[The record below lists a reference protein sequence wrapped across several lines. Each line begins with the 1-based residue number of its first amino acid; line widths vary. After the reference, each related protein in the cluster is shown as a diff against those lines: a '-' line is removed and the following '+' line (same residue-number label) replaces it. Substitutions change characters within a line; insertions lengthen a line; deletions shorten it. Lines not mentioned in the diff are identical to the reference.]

1 MRIAKSSLID
11 QGRNRAYG
19 TAAIALSLFVFA
31 YSARFGQVSIL
42 AYYALW
48 LPLVLIDYR
57 RVLGNYARYS
67 WIFAFAV
74 FACLSVFWSAAPSLT
89 ARTAVQY
96 LSHVVCALI
105 AMRIIDVRTLSR
117 GAVLGTGLVLVYSLL
132 FGVYHLDPLDGGY
145 SFVGAFASKNQ
156 LGFYASLGVYFAFAA
171 VFLLGERRHWLVLSG
186 GVALLATYALVA
198 SQSATS
204 VLTTAAIV
212 AVALGVR
219 FLQALRPA
227 SRRNLFLAGLILAI
241 AGAFAFLNA
250 GGADLVLGA
259 FGKDSTLTGR
269 TYLWQQGVEA
279 ARANLFFGIGY
290 QAYWVQGFSEA
301 ERLWEEFFIG
311 SRSGFHFHN
320 TFIETVVE
328 TGLLGLALLCLVLL
342 TTILGHLRR
351 VLTRTVNPDSAVLF
365 GVAALLAMRAFVEID
380 ILTPYHVGSFLLYF
394 SAGKLT
400 EMRRASHARSA
411 DRSPMAY
418 QRAAAEPIAGVP
430 S

>member
-1 MRIAKSSLID
+1 MRIAKSSLIE

-19 TAAIALSLFVFA
+19 TAAVALSLFVFA

-48 LPLVLIDYR
+48 LPLVLVDYR

-89 ARTAVQY
+89 ARTGVQY
-96 LSHVVCALI
+96 LSHIVCALI
-105 AMRIIDVRTLSR
+105 AMRTIDVRTLSR
-117 GAVLGTGLVLVYSLL
+117 GAVAGTGLVLVYSLL
-132 FGVYHLDPLDGGY
+132 FGVYHLDPLDGSY

-156 LGFYASLGVYFAFAA
+156 LGFYASLGVYFALAA

-186 GVALLATYALVA
+186 GVALLAAYALMA

-204 VLTTAAIV
+204 VLTTV
-212 AVALGVR
+212 AVVAVLVAVR
-219 FLQALRPA
+219 VLQALRPA
-227 SRRNLFLAGLILAI
+227 SRRNLFLAGAILAI
-241 AGAFAFLNA
+241 AGTFAFLNA

-269 TYLWQQGVEA
+269 TYLWQQGLEA
-279 ARANLFFGIGY
+279 ARANPLFGMGY
-290 QAYWVQGFSEA
+290 QAYWVQGFPEA
-301 ERLWEEFFIG
+301 ERLWEEFFIA
-311 SRSGFHFHN
+311 SRAGFHFHN

-328 TGLLGLALLCLVLL
+328 TGLVGLVLLCLLL
-342 TTILGHLRR
+342 VATLFGHLGR
-351 VLTRTVNPDSAVLF
+351 VLSRSVDPDSAVLF

-400 EMRRASHARSA
+400 AVRRASHFRLPDLPVKVYSGRGA
-411 DRSPMAY
+411 DG
-418 QRAAAEPIAGVP
+418 IADMP